1 MRQLKKPFVGL
12 FKSLS
17 ELRTCRPALTLKAA
31 HIHPFPPL
39 LIRLDHL
46 PVHLAG
52 VAGTL
57 LHRRCQLADQ
67 DILPGTDI
75 VGRVT
80 GLILYQELNSICQ
93 VTYIKELPPGPA
105 TTPDGD
111 ITPLLGSLMK
121 HAHHSRHYPE
131 CVFKPIVGAIQIARD
146 KGGIVVAILTPDR
159 FTKFQPGQFCQTIPP
174 KIGRAS
180 VSERGERDE

>member
-17 ELRTCRPALTLKAA
+17 ELCTCRPALTLKAA

-52 VAGTL
+52 VTGNL

-75 VGRVT
+75 VGGVT
-80 GLILYQELNSICQ
+80 GLILYQALHTICQ
-93 VTYIKELPPGPA
+93 VTYIQQLPPRPA
-105 TTPDGD
+105 TTPDRD
-111 ITPLLGSLMK
+111 ITALLGS
-121 HAHHSRHYPE
+121 P
-131 CVFKPIVGAIQIARD
+131 V
-146 KGGIVVAILTPDR
+146 TPA
-159 FTKFQPGQFCQTIPP
+159 T
-174 KIGRAS
+174 
-180 VSERGERDE
+180 